1 MGLNDFK
8 PLREVDEKGRF
19 PGPMLWAWET
29 PWPATISNFR
39 RASRWVSRGHLDRY
53 LAEFCYR
60 CNRRFDLKSILPRLL
75 AAAVSTPAMPQ
86 RLLKMAWMSAV
97 A

>member
-1 MGLNDFK
+1 MGVEDSMASFAS
-8 PLREVDEKGRF
+8 
-19 PGPMLWAWET
+19 PGGWKSAKV
-29 PWPATISNFR
+29 PAF
-39 RASRWVSRGHLDRY
+39 RWVSRGHLDRY

-60 CNRRFDLKSILPRLL
+60 FNRRFDLTSILPRLL

-86 RLLKMAWMSAV
+86 RLLKIAWMAGG